1 MSVAGTDFNE
11 PWDSNAWEN
20 LLDLARFG
28 DAKTDVPLL
37 TEQMRRRS
45 NCSSSSNGST
55 WRQSRSSSTEGEER
69 VQMNSKKEVNE
80 IADEASLAEEA
91 RAMAMILA
99 GNGTLPN
106 RKKPRTSEWRG
117 DGEEND
123 PPKVGCLINFRNF
136 FFLRNWTWMVS
147 RMPQWTHSS

>member
-28 DAKTDVPLL
+28 DAKTEVPLL

-45 NCSSSSNGST
+45 NCSYSSNGST
-55 WRQSRSSSTEGEER
+55 WRGSRSSSTEGEEKTQR
-69 VQMNSKKEVNE
+69 NGTKEVNE
-80 IADEASLAEEA
+80 ITDETRLAEEA
-91 RAMAMILA
+91 RAMAVVLA

-106 RKKPRTSEWRG
+106 RKKPRTAEWRG
-117 DGEEND
+117 DDEEND
-123 PPKVGCLINFRNF
+123 PPKVGLK
-136 FFLRNWTWMVS
+136 
-147 RMPQWTHSS
+147 